1 VKLAGSLG
9 NNLLGVGGYPEGRV
23 IEIYCPECWEETTLH
38 RSSKAGGIAAF
49 IDAGTLSLIE
59 IMPKIRR

>member
-23 IEIYCPECWEETTLH
+23 IEIYCPESGKNNLAPKLKSRWN
-38 RSSKAGGIAAF
+38 AAF
-49 IDAGTLSLIE
+49 IDAERFLDRNYAE
-59 IMPKIRR
+59 N